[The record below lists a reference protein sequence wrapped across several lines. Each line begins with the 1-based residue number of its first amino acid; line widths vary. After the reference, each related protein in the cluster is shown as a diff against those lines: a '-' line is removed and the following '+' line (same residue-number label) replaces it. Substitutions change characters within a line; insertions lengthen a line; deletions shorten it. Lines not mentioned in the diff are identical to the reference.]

1 MTQNMTQKLKNNE
14 FSVVIRIIDVGSIPS
29 SSARTTEAIVSVV
42 FLYPK
47 EVTMHQRT
55 VSYSKS
61 EQVHIVQPA
70 DLNAGGRLFGGTLL
84 KMIDE
89 LAAIVAMRH
98 AGVKTVTTAAIDNL
112 VFKSGAYVGDM
123 IVLIGYITHTGRTSM
138 EVRVDTYVE
147 KNDGMRYPINRAY
160 MVLVAMDEN
169 NRPTTVPPIILENE
183 FQEEEYRLAEKRR
196 ALRLERNK
204 GGF

>member
-1 MTQNMTQKLKNNE
+1 MQEK
-14 FSVVIRIIDVGSIPS
+14 P
-29 SSARTTEAIVSVV
+29 
-42 FLYPK
+42 
-47 EVTMHQRT
+47 

-147 KNDGMRYPINRAY
+147 RSDGMRYPINRAY
-160 MVLVAMDEN
+160 MVMVAIDEN
-169 NRPTTVPPIILENE
+169 NCPTPVPKLLRENE
-183 FQEEEYRLAEKRR
+183 FQEEEFRLAQKRR
-196 ALRLERNK
+196 ELRTERRK